1 MTRRG
6 RVRAAEPTAAFSPQ
20 RKCKTVWSW
29 SHLRNQK
36 KNSIRMDA
44 VLFCLRSPNA
54 GPPPSRRAGRTGSR
68 RTKQTPSLAHSRDPV
83 VTSPTSA
90 TKKKNSIRMDAVLFC
105 LRSPNAGPPPS
116 RLAGRT
122 GSRCTKQTLSLT
134 FSRDPV
140 VTSPTSATI
149 SRSQKRYHG
158 FEPPKS
164 HDFGGFSRVCSLFRN
179 HEVCGYRVQKKRY
192 DFKKRL
198 PAGC

>member
-29 SHLRNQK
+29 SHLRNQ
-36 KNSIRMDA
+36 
-44 VLFCLRSPNA
+44 
-54 GPPPSRRAGRTGSR
+54 
-68 RTKQTPSLAHSRDPV
+68 
-83 VTSPTSA
+83 
-90 TKKKNSIRMDAVLFC
+90 KKNSIRMDAVLFC

-192 DFKKRL
+192 HFKKTAPCRMLNSFRL
-198 PAGC
+198 RRKRSPHF